1 MGTIHELPAKE
12 HGLAWYRTLPKPGK
26 RAFAGAFLGWG
37 LDSYDYWVLPL
48 SVTAIA
54 ATFGLS
60 NGQSGL
66 LATTTLVC
74 SAVGG
79 VIAGA
84 LADRIGRVRTLI
96 VTVLVYAFCT
106 ALCGLA
112 PNYETLL
119 VLRGL
124 QGIGFGGEWA
134 TGAVLVAEYIGARHR
149 GRAVAVVQSAWALGW
164 GAAVG
169 VYVLVFSIAGD
180 DWAWRIL
187 FFTGALPALAVFVLR
202 RGAADAPVYEQHRE
216 RSTLVDIMRPDLL
229 RTTVFAS
236 ILSTGLQGGYYTIA
250 TWLPAFL
257 SKEKHLPATGVG
269 GFLAFSIAGAFIGY
283 LVGGYLA
290 DRLGRKATFQ
300 LFAVLSAVAIVL
312 YTSLPAS
319 ANGYVMYLGF
329 PLGFCSSAI
338 FSGMGAYL
346 SELYPLRVRATG
358 QGFTY
363 NFGRGVGAF
372 FPTVIGML
380 STSFGIGGAMSFGAL
395 AYVLAFVAL
404 FWLPET
410 RERELT

>member
-106 ALCGLA
+106 ALCGLP

-119 VLRGL
+119 VVRGL

-134 TGAVLVAEYIGARHR
+134 TGAVLVAEYSSTLRR
-149 GRAVAVVQSAWALGW
+149 GRAVAVIQSSW
-164 GAAVG
+164 AVG
-169 VYVLVFSIAGD
+169 
-180 DWAWRIL
+180 WA
-187 FFTGALPALAVFVLR
+187 
-202 RGAADAPVYEQHRE
+202 
-216 RSTLVDIMRPDLL
+216 
-229 RTTVFAS
+229 
-236 ILSTGLQGGYYTIA
+236 
-250 TWLPAFL
+250 
-257 SKEKHLPATGVG
+257 
-269 GFLAFSIAGAFIGY
+269 
-283 LVGGYLA
+283 
-290 DRLGRKATFQ
+290 
-300 LFAVLSAVAIVL
+300 
-312 YTSLPAS
+312 
-319 ANGYVMYLGF
+319 
-329 PLGFCSSAI
+329 
-338 FSGMGAYL
+338 
-346 SELYPLRVRATG
+346 
-358 QGFTY
+358 
-363 NFGRGVGAF
+363 
-372 FPTVIGML
+372 
-380 STSFGIGGAMSFGAL
+380 
-395 AYVLAFVAL
+395 
-404 FWLPET
+404 
-410 RERELT
+410 